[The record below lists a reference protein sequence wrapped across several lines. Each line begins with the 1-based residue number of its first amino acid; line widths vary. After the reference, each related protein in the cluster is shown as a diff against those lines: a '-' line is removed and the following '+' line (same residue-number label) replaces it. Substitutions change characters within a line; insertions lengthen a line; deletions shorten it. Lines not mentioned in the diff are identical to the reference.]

1 MQQSKWQPPGG
12 NVNRA
17 ALLGAKIKNTRER
30 FVFLEGNI
38 FTLRCHRSTLMGF
51 YFDGFFWCWSPG
63 CSGSAGTRTE
73 SRSGFFFWQNIDV
86 RGGGPGCSLSCRC
99 SMKPALNKVGCQWG
113 PGGDFDRKTQGS
125 CLETQV
131 LWLGGKSVRRQA
143 MFQAD
148 GEQVTQRWLWFCD
161 QCFLVLQKLPLIND
175 NKCFRSQIQ
184 HHVRTE
190 VENKS
195 LFY

>member
-1 MQQSKWQPPGG
+1 MTASRRKCEP
-12 NVNRA
+12 
-17 ALLGAKIKNTRER
+17 
-30 FVFLEGNI
+30 
-38 FTLRCHRSTLMGF
+38 C
-51 YFDGFFWCWSPG
+51 CSPG
-63 CSGSAGTRTE
+63 SKNKKTPESVLCSSRETSLPSAVTVQLWWAFILMVFFGVGHRVAAGQPE
-73 SRSGFFFWQNIDV
+73 HERRVALGFFFDKILMWGEEG
-86 RGGGPGCSLSCRC
+86 RAARSPAAAAWKS
-99 SMKPALNKVGCQWG
+99 ALNKVGCQWG

-131 LWLGGKSVRRQA
+131 LWLGGKSVRRPA

-161 QCFLVLQKLPLIND
+161 QCFLVLQKLQLLND

-195 LFY
+195 LFC

>member
-1 MQQSKWQPPGG
+1 MTASRRKCEPCCSPGSKNKKHQRAFCVPRGKHLHPPLSPFNSDGLLFWWFFLVLVTG
-12 NVNRA
+12 LQRVNRY
-17 ALLGAKIKNTRER
+17 T
-30 FVFLEGNI
+30 
-38 FTLRCHRSTLMGF
+38 
-51 YFDGFFWCWSPG
+51 
-63 CSGSAGTRTE
+63 TE
-73 SRSGFFFWQNIDV
+73 SRSGFFFFDKILMWGEEG
-86 RGGGPGCSLSCRC
+86 RAARSPAAAAWKS
-99 SMKPALNKVGCQWG
+99 ALNKVGCQWG
-113 PGGDFDRKTQGS
+113 PGGDFDGKTQGS

-131 LWLGGKSVRRQA
+131 LWLGGKSVRRQV

-161 QCFLVLQKLPLIND
+161 QCFLVLQKLQLLND
-175 NKCFRSQIQ
+175 NKWFRSQIQ

>member
-1 MQQSKWQPPGG
+1 MTASRRKCEPCCSPGSKNKKHQRAFCVPRGKHLHPPLSPFNSDGLLFWWFFLVLVTG
-12 NVNRA
+12 LQRVNRY
-17 ALLGAKIKNTRER
+17 T
-30 FVFLEGNI
+30 
-38 FTLRCHRSTLMGF
+38 
-51 YFDGFFWCWSPG
+51 
-63 CSGSAGTRTE
+63 TE

-99 SMKPALNKVGCQWG
+99 SMRSALNKVGCQWG

-161 QCFLVLQKLPLIND
+161 QCFLVLQKLQLLNE
-175 NKCFRSQIQ
+175 NKWFRSEIQ

-195 LFY
+195 LFC

>member
-1 MQQSKWQPPGG
+1 MTASRRKCEP
-12 NVNRA
+12 
-17 ALLGAKIKNTRER
+17 
-30 FVFLEGNI
+30 
-38 FTLRCHRSTLMGF
+38 C
-51 YFDGFFWCWSPG
+51 CSPG
-63 CSGSAGTRTE
+63 SKNKKTPESVLCSSRETSSPSAVTVQLWWAFILMVFFGVGHRVAAGQPVHHGE
-73 SRSGFFFWQNIDV
+73 SLWVFFFWQNIDV

-99 SMKPALNKVGCQWG
+99 SMKSALNKVGCQWG

-161 QCFLVLQKLPLIND
+161 QCFLVLQKLQLLND
-175 NKCFRSQIQ
+175 NKWFRSQIQ

>member
-1 MQQSKWQPPGG
+1 MTASRRKCEPCCSPGSKNKKTPESVLCSSRETSPPSA
-12 NVNRA
+12 VTVQLWWA
-17 ALLGAKIKNTRER
+17 FI
-30 FVFLEGNI
+30 
-38 FTLRCHRSTLMGF
+38 LMV
-51 YFDGFFWCWSPG
+51 FFWCWSPG
-63 CSGSAGTRTE
+63 CSGSTGTR
-73 SRSGFFFWQNIDV
+73 RRVAVGFFFWQNIDV

-161 QCFLVLQKLPLIND
+161 QCFLVLQKLQLLND
-175 NKCFRSQIQ
+175 NKWFRSQIQ